1 MVNTYSS
8 SKSLVGNR
16 LCKDDVVVFS
26 FDGRKLGH
34 RVVVVDG
41 KWWLGGD
48 DGLNDALFIRMGL
61 QSDVGTASSY
71 RRVASLC
78 AYMYGMEK
86 CTGAWP
92 EADSERGLRR
102 LVKFLFELTEGKPFP
117 ERLRLLLDI

>member
-1 MVNTYSS
+1 MRGIAVRRGAGR
-8 SKSLVGNR
+8 SK
-16 LCKDDVVVFS
+16 DA
-26 FDGRKLGH
+26 
-34 RVVVVDG
+34 
-41 KWWLGGD
+41 GGVEWD
-48 DGLNDALFIRMGL
+48 HAGWDGLWRGGAGWVLAAMGRGDVGWNGVE
-61 QSDVGTASSY
+61 SDVGTASSY